1 MEKKV
6 KMMRKAL
13 VIAVVMLSTLLI
25 ASIAVSAEGYGANSI
40 ANNASQTNVSAP
52 MNASATNTLPS
63 MNASSGANA
72 SASAVSL
79 ASAAAPAAIASASVS
94 NATAKATNA
103 SAPYGTPGFEG
114 ILSLTGLMA
123 MAYLA
128 LGRIR

>member
-1 MEKKV
+1 MMKKV
-6 KMMRKAL
+6 L
-13 VIAVVMLSTLLI
+13 VIAVTMLSTLLI
-25 ASIAVSAEGYGANSI
+25 ASIAVSAEGYGANST
-40 ANNASQTNVSAP
+40 ANNTSLMNVSSP
-52 MNASATNTLPS
+52 

-79 ASAAAPAAIASASVS
+79 ASSAAPATIASANVS

-128 LGRIR
+128 LGRNR